1 MPPISTRK
9 TTRRLVLGRETVRTL
24 TRPRSQIAD
33 RTIVADETSCGE
45 VCTCAC
51 DTDAQTF

>member
-24 TRPRSQIAD
+24 TRPRTQAD
-33 RTIVADETSCGE
+33 PTPADHSSCGE
-45 VCTCAC
+45 QCGCPDQMLTY
-51 DTDAQTF
+51 

>member
-1 MPPISTRK
+1 MPPISSKK

-24 TRPRSQIAD
+24 TRPRSQVD
-33 RTIVADETSCGE
+33 QTIVGDESSCGE

-51 DTDAQTF
+51 DTQTY